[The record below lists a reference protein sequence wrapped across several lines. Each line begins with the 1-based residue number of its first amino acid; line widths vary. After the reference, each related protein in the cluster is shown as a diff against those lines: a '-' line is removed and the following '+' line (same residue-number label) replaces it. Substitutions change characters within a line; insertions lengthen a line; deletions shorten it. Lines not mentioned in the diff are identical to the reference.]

1 MKKSFLLIFVIL
13 LASCRAPQS
22 NFAPTIEFTKI
33 PPQHVGGSDKTV
45 EIEGRVT
52 GAKPGQ
58 QIVLFAKSGQWWVQP
73 FVSRPFTEI
82 EADSHWRSTIHTG
95 TEYAALLVEAGY
107 RPPSKTDELPPI
119 GNGVVAAAS
128 VKGAGELPVASK
140 TVNFSGYEWF
150 TREAT
155 VNRQGT
161 RTVFDPANAWTDEN
175 GFLHLRISNRSGKWT
190 SGKINLTRSLG
201 YGTYIFTVR
210 DISRLEPAG
219 YLSLSTWD
227 PLEAG
232 QNHREMILEVSPPA
246 QSSADTN
253 LRYIIQPYYLAMNVA
268 QFNVPTGTLTHL
280 IRWEPGRAE
289 FKTFRGSQTGSVEKP
304 VAEHDFT
311 LGIPTS
317 EGEAVNI
324 ALYIGDY
331 SEQSLKQETEVII
344 EKFEY
349 LP

>member
-1 MKKSFLLIFVIL
+1 MV
-13 LASCRAPQS
+13 Q
-22 NFAPTIEFTKI
+22 
-33 PPQHVGGSDKTV
+33 
-45 EIEGRVT
+45 IEGNVT

-82 EADSHWRSTIHTG
+82 EADSHWQSTIHTG
-95 TEYAALLVEAGY
+95 TEYAALLVEADY
-107 RPPSKTDELPPI
+107 RPPSKTDDLPPI
-119 GNGVVAAAS
+119 GNGVVAKAS
-128 VKGAGELPVASK
+128 VKGTGELPVASK
-140 TVNFSGYEWF
+140 TINFSGYEWK
-150 TREAT
+150 TRET
-155 VNRQGT
+155 TINRKGT
-161 RTVFDPANAWTDEN
+161 RTVFDPTNVWTDEN

-190 SGKINLTRSLG
+190 SGKVNLTRSLG

-210 DISRLEPAG
+210 DMSGLEPAG

-232 QNHREMILEVSPPA
+232 QNHREMILEVSCPKA
-246 QSSADTN
+246 SSADKN
-253 LRYIIQPYYLAMNVA
+253 LRYIIQPYYLAMNAA
-268 QFNVPTGTLTHL
+268 QFNAPTGTLTHL
-280 IRWEPGRAE
+280 IHWEPGRAE
-289 FKTFRGSQTGSVEKP
+289 FKTFRGSQAGSKEKLI
-304 VAEHDFT
+304 AEHDFT
-311 LGIPTS
+311 LGIPAS

-331 SEQSLKQETEVII
+331 SEQSLKQETEVVI